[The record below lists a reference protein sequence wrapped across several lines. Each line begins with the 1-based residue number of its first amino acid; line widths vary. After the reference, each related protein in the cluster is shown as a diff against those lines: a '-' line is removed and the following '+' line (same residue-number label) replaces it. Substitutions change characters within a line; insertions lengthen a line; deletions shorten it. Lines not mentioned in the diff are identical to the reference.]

1 MGIQVY
7 GTQIEIVEIKILLQ
21 ILQFISVTLELG
33 EIL

>member
-7 GTQIEIVEIKILLQ
+7 GTHIEIVEIKILLQ
-21 ILQFISVTLELG
+21 TLQFISVTLELG

>member
-33 EIL
+33 ETL

>member
-7 GTQIEIVEIKILLQ
+7 GTHIEIVEIEILLQ
-21 ILQFISVTLELG
+21 TLQFISVTLELG